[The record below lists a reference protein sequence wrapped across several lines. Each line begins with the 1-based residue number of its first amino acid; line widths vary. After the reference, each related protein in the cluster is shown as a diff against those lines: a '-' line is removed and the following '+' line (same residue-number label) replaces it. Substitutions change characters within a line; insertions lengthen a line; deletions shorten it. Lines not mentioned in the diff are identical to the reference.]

1 MPAYGVYWTS
11 ELVMVEPAQ
20 NISTKRKDV
29 FGGLDLCQVGLGVM
43 LTSGWLP
50 TMSSEFTTRS
60 FTAGNG

>member
-29 FGGLDLCQVGLGVM
+29 FGGLDLCQVGL
-43 LTSGWLP
+43 
-50 TMSSEFTTRS
+50 
-60 FTAGNG
+60 